1 MLSFCYIRSVFD
13 LMIMLLMR
21 NKLMMMMMMMMMM
34 LMIINYGLK
43 TFEREMCS
51 DML

>member
-1 MLSFCYIRSVFD
+1 MLSFCYICH

-21 NKLMMMMMMMMMM
+21 NKLMMMMMMMM
-34 LMIINYGLK
+34 IINYGLK

>member
-21 NKLMMMMMMMMMM
+21 NKLMMMMMMMMM
-34 LMIINYGLK
+34 IINYGLK